1 MPRVAP
7 EMPDRLA
14 RCAFEVFAERGF
26 RDCTVDD
33 IAARAGVTKGSFYSH
48 YRSKRAIVLAAC
60 NHYYRTYHQRV
71 RTQLAGLVDPMQ
83 RLRCVVEHGVHTCVA
98 DRQTRVFTTKIFAL
112 SLKDEA
118 VRAGWAQFY
127 DTVRQQYVEL
137 VRAAVAAGELETS
150 DPEAAVNLMLAAMEG
165 VKLRAVFEP
174 EIAVQE
180 QQAAIVEGLLGI
192 LGAAP
197 HVTGKF
203 EAFPIEARE
212 KDDA

>member
-26 RDCTVDD
+26 RDSSVDD

-48 YRSKRAIVLAAC
+48 YPSKRAIVLAAC

-71 RTQLAGLVDPMQ
+71 RTQLANLVDPLH
-83 RLRCVVEHGVHTCVA
+83 RLRSVLEYGVRTCVA

-112 SLKDEA
+112 SLQDEA

-137 VRAAVAAGELETS
+137 VRAAVAAGQLES
-150 DPEAAVNLMLAAMEG
+150 CDPDAAVNLMLAAMEG

-174 EIAVQE
+174 EIGTQE
-180 QQAAIVEGLLGI
+180 EQVAIVEGLLGI
-192 LGAAP
+192 LGAVRQNTRNQV
-197 HVTGKF
+197 H
-203 EAFPIEARE
+203 E
-212 KDDA
+212 KSGM

>member
-26 RDCTVDD
+26 RESSVDD

-48 YRSKRAIVLAAC
+48 YPSKRAIVLAAC
-60 NHYYRTYHQRV
+60 NHYYRAYHQRV
-71 RTQLAGLVDPMQ
+71 RTQLASLVDPLR
-83 RLRCVVEHGVHTCVA
+83 RLRSVLEYGVRTCVA

-112 SLKDEA
+112 SLKDDA

-137 VRAAVAAGELETS
+137 VLAAVAAGQLES
-150 DPEAAVNLMLAAMEG
+150 HDPDAAVNLMLAAMEG

-174 EIAVQE
+174 EIGTQE
-180 QQAAIVEGLLGI
+180 EQAAIVEGLLGI
-192 LGAAP
+192 LGAIP
-197 HVTGKF
+197 QNTNNVGS
-203 EAFPIEARE
+203 
-212 KDDA
+212 